1 MSLVILR
8 VLRSFEKNI
17 LKNPKG
23 VLCFMKKFFALFTI
37 VALLAVAGSAFAATP
52 TVSFSPSPLSVT
64 RGGSN
69 SAVVTAAPGNTG
81 GTIES
86 VTLGSDAPSWV
97 DLSGSVSLGYILTET
112 VPSDI
117 NLAAGD
123 YTVTLTAT
131 ESYSAGHASQTAT
144 GTGTITITVREASSA
159 EDENDDGTSYSAN
172 VADTTVAA
180 ISSALGETVQKL
192 PSTVTLTKNSTDPT
206 ELVFSDS
213 NTRGVVALPIMT
225 DIPAGTY
232 VLELTLPANM
242 SRVTAVPVLYPNGA
256 SSTPVAVKFFGGT
269 NGTTEITD
277 SNVSTLFAPG
287 ETVNMVFSV
296 GSDGSFVATSVEA
309 AAAMSNPV
317 LAVTSTQVNPSGPGK
332 SSGGCDAGFTALA
345 LAVLGGFIATRR
357 K

>member
-1 MSLVILR
+1 
-8 VLRSFEKNI
+8 
-17 LKNPKG
+17 
-23 VLCFMKKFFALFTI
+23 MKKFFALFTV
-37 VALLAVAGSAFAATP
+37 VALLAVAGSAFAANPSVT
-52 TVSFSPSPLSVT
+52 FSPSSLSVT

-69 SAVVTAAPGNTG
+69 SATVTATPGNTG
-81 GTIES
+81 GEI
-86 VTLGSDAPSWV
+86 VNVALGTGAPSWV
-97 DLSGSVSLGYILTET
+97 TLSGYVLTAT
-112 VPSDI
+112 VPSSI

-123 YTVTLTAT
+123 YTVTVTAT
-131 ESYSAGHASQTAT
+131 ESYDVAGHGGSQTAT

-159 EDENDDGTSYSAN
+159 EDENADGSSYSAN

-180 ISSALGETVQKL
+180 ISSALGGTDVQKI
-192 PSTVTLTKNSTDPT
+192 PSTVTLTSNSTDPT
-206 ELVFSDS
+206 EWVFSDL
-213 NTRGVVALPIMT
+213 NTRGVAALPIMT

-232 VLELTLPANM
+232 VLEITLPLLM
-242 SRVTAVPVLYPNGA
+242 SRVTAVPVLYPSGA
-256 SSTPVAVKFFGGT
+256 NSTPVAVKFFGGT

-277 SNVSTLFAPG
+277 SNVSELFAAG
-287 ETVNMVFSV
+287 ETVNMVFTV
-296 GSDGSFVATSVEA
+296 GSNGSFVATSVEA

>member
-1 MSLVILR
+1 
-8 VLRSFEKNI
+8 
-17 LKNPKG
+17 
-23 VLCFMKKFFALFTI
+23 MKKFFALFTV
-37 VALLAVAGSAFAATP
+37 VALLAVAGSAFAANPSVT
-52 TVSFSPSPLSVT
+52 FSPSSLSVT

-69 SAVVTAAPGNTG
+69 SATVTATPGNTG
-81 GTIES
+81 GEI
-86 VTLGSDAPSWV
+86 VNVALGTGAPSWV
-97 DLSGSVSLGYILTET
+97 TLSGYVLTAT
-112 VPSDI
+112 VPSSI

-123 YTVTLTAT
+123 YTVTVTAT
-131 ESYSAGHASQTAT
+131 ESYDVAGHGGSQTAT

-180 ISSALGETVQKL
+180 ISSALGGTDVQKI
-192 PSTVTLTKNSTDPT
+192 PSTVTLTSNSTDPT
-206 ELVFSDS
+206 LLVFSDS
-213 NTRGVVALPIMT
+213 NTRGVAALPVMT
-225 DIPAGTY
+225 DIQAGTY
-232 VLELTLPANM
+232 VLEITLPLTM
-242 SRVTAVPVLYPNGA
+242 SRVTAIPVLYPNGA

-287 ETVNMVFSV
+287 ATVNMVFTV
-296 GSDGSFVATSVEA
+296 GSNGSFVATSVEA